1 MYHSTPVPQ
10 ISAGLDTSSPTE
22 ARPGRQV
29 RETGS
34 TSRQQNQGKPP
45 LQLLGYYK
53 KTKLH
58 IYFMCAWGL
67 GSVLYA
73 FWLVAQPLRASESPG
88 YLTWLIFLWSPYSH
102 WVPESFPQLF
112 YETP

>member
-53 KTKLH
+53 KTKL
-58 IYFMCAWGL
+58 IGKQLYTQAEGL
-67 GSVLYA
+67 DQTHTGS
-73 FWLVAQPLRASESPG
+73 
-88 YLTWLIFLWSPYSH
+88 LIMDS
-102 WVPESFPQLF
+102 VCEPQ
-112 YETP
+112 